1 MHAQPGLLLSFKSQ
15 YWWRDTAVQAASTNF
30 EYIASPT
37 ASKDGQENER
47 LLAFGCGFG
56 GGPEACSVVNQR
68 KTLKP
73 HPRPPADYAHSDEV
87 WATWPVLLLR
97 SAHRYKGM
105 QP

>member
-56 GGPEACSVVNQR
+56 GDR
-68 KTLKP
+68 KLAPSSIRGT
-73 HPRPPADYAHSDEV
+73 DEV